1 MNRIER
7 KITKIGNSYG
17 ITISN
22 DLLKKAG
29 LQHGDNVQLEYVNDE
44 IKITRSRKVSLPEG
58 ISEDFFETVQ
68 ETMVEY
74 DSTIKGLVDR

>member
-17 ITISN
+17 ITIPN